1 MTIADSVR
9 KLGSIGKAM
18 MHTEVRLVG
27 PDGHDVPTGEV
38 GELWFRGPHVSLGYW
53 RNPEATAAAYGA
65 DGWFRS
71 GDLARRDDEGFFTIA
86 GRAKEMIISGGVNIF
101 PAEIESVLLQHPGV
115 RDAAVVGIEHP
126 TWGEVGVAFVVPLA
140 AGSAEAEPV
149 LAFLAERLAR
159 YKLPKEVLTV
169 DELPRTPYGK
179 VVKGELQR
187 LYRTERR
194 G

>member
-101 PAEIESVLLQHPGV
+101 PAEIEAVLLQHPGV
-115 RDAAVVGIEHP
+115 RDAAVVGVEDP
-126 TWGEVGVAFVVPLA
+126 TWGCLLYTSPSPRDRTRSRMPS
-140 AGSAEAEPV
+140 SA
-149 LAFLAERLAR
+149 
-159 YKLPKEVLTV
+159 
-169 DELPRTPYGK
+169 
-179 VVKGELQR
+179 
-187 LYRTERR
+187 
-194 G
+194 